1 MHGPSMRGKVPT
13 LTVQTKKKR
22 ITSLRLIR
30 EWKISVQAEWP
41 VMFDARHILTRG
53 NFTGF
58 ENRVHELS
66 KAFV

>member
-1 MHGPSMRGKVPT
+1 MRGKVST

-22 ITSLRLIR
+22 IMSLRLLR
-30 EWKISVQAEWP
+30 EWKISIQAEWP

-66 KAFV
+66 KTFV